1 MLNNFF
7 IQNLKAVGVS
17 SSMNAL
23 SWFCLRGWM
32 LICNLQGAR
41 VQTTPLYI
49 QEYFLVR
56 ANVVKAELCQLQQL
70 FGSSDAAAL
79 PRGDGQ
85 LTPWQIFFSHI

>member
-1 MLNNFF
+1 MYK
-7 IQNLKAVGVS
+7 QH
-17 SSMNAL
+17 
-23 SWFCLRGWM
+23 R
-32 LICNLQGAR
+32 LQVA
-41 VQTTPLYI
+41 YI

-85 LTPWQIFFSHI
+85 LTPWQIFLTHLEAGKALQRSVRIFCGLKVLFLKFGT